1 MEGKVLPQL
10 LCDLFSLGPP
20 IRDVGLLWR
29 EDIIFKVSPSQI
41 TNFNPNSTTSKLLVD
56 SISPIRKNFS
66 FMVSTNY
73 C

>member
-10 LCDLFSLGPP
+10 LCDLFSLVPP

-56 SISPIRKNFS
+56 SISPIKKNFS